1 MNPPEVDGTGK
12 SEDCMKKVRWMVVG
26 IVALFG
32 FALAAAQDPEP
43 APAKKTDVPDQPVPV
58 PRPATPP
65 GVSETQKGRGS
76 LFVKEDSWDFGYV
89 AQDSK
94 ITHEFTLQ
102 NVGDD
107 TLFIERIRPT

>member
-12 SEDCMKKVRWMVVG
+12 SEDFMKMVRWMAVG
-26 IVALFG
+26 MVALSG

-43 APAKKTDVPDQPVPV
+43 AAAKKSDVPDQPEKLARPV
-58 PRPATPP
+58 TPP

-76 LFVKEDSWDFGYV
+76 LFVKEDNWDFGYV
-89 AQDSK
+89 AQDAK
-94 ITHEFTLQ
+94 ITHEFILQ

-107 TLFIERIRPT
+107 TLFIERIKPT